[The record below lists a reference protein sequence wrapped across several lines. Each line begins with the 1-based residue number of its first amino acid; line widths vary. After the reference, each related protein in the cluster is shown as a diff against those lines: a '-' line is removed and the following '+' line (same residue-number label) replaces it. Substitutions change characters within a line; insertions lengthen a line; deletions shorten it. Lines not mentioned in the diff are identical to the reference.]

1 MARLTWDEI
10 VEQYPDQWVGLTE
23 VEWVP
28 DNRSSILSAV
38 VSYTDTPRNVL
49 TRMMLEDKIVARYTT
64 PDHVFQ
70 LGALL

>member
-1 MARLTWDEI
+1 MERLTWDEI

-23 VEWVP
+23 VEWMP

-38 VSYTDTPRNVL
+38 VSYTDTPRKEL
-49 TRMMLEDKIVARYTT
+49 TRMMLEDKIVACYTT
-64 PDHVFQ
+64 PDRAFQ